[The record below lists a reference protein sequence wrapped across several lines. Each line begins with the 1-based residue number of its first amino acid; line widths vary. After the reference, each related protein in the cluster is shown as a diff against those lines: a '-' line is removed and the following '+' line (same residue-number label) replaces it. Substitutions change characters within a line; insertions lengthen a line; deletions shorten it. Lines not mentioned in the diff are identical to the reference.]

1 MVVIVEDD
9 SGGVKHARA
18 KAVSAEEDLGEG
30 ATPEAAA
37 FQAPLGTSS
46 FTVLGKII
54 TLTGAVTVH
63 PGTPLAAVLLQQDSW
78 LDSHPSMLLPIQ
90 WNSPI
95 YESSKGIF
103 TFFFFLSRKSK

>member
-18 KAVSAEEDLGEG
+18 KAVSGEDDLGEG
-30 ATPEAAA
+30 ATPSQEAAA

-63 PGTPLAAVLLQQDSW
+63 PGTPVAAGLLQPDSW

-95 YESSKGIF
+95 YESSKVIF
-103 TFFFFLSRKSK
+103 IFSFFPF